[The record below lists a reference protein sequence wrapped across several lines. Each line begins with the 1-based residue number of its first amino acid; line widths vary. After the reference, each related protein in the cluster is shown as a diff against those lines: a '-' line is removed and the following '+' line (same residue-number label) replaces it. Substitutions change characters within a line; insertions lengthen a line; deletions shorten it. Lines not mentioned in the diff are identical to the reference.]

1 MRLMRDSAVKRR
13 ILAAIED
20 GPVSGEKLAE
30 GLGISRVAVWK
41 HIRELKRLGYK
52 IEASHA
58 GYFLRERPDVPYPP
72 WELPVKAYYL
82 EETSSTMDVA
92 WKLAERGGR
101 DFFVIAGSQKSGRGG
116 RKGGS
121 RWLSPPGGLW
131 FSLVASPELSLS
143 EAGKMSKAAREV
155 IAEYLQGGK
164 GIPAEVSENGV
175 FVHGKKIAGVLVEV
189 AGELDAIRFAVVGV
203 GINVKNPV
211 PEGATSMALELGD
224 VSLLGTARELLPKLL
239 DNLKAF

>member
-58 GYFLRERPDVPYPP
+58 GYFLRERPDVPYP

-92 WKLAERGGR
+92 WKLAERGR
-101 DFFVIAGSQKSGRGG
+101 DFFVIAGSQKSGRG
-116 RKGGS
+116 RKGS

-155 IAEYLQGGK
+155 IAEYLQGK